1 MSLVKNL
8 LRCVAEGYSHLWA
21 QDSKLCKYV
30 RKRLVDFFCRS
41 FKVWGNVRNRFTN
54 SLYFLE
60 CVRQHI
66 HNVTYVSESF
76 EPYKYVEKF
85 KLLSREQTSSHFV
98 TLLYSTHS
106 RPEDALPSFLEP
118 QAQLVEFFSLN
129 LYLPYRVGDFL
140 FQILS
145 SISH

>member
-76 EPYKYVEKF
+76 QPYNYWEEVQAGRLYHNGPFLEF
-85 KLLSREQTSSHFV
+85 NMLSREQTSSH
-98 TLLYSTHS
+98 
-106 RPEDALPSFLEP
+106 
-118 QAQLVEFFSLN
+118 
-129 LYLPYRVGDFL
+129 
-140 FQILS
+140 
-145 SISH
+145 